1 MVFLGALNNGSTTT
15 DGWTMGDHS
24 YFEGLAFT
32 NGGFFLDPNAEMA
45 GSIFADYGTI
55 KGNAQFT
62 ITNNVPQG
70 APGASSTVTTTTWSV
85 SSRSWRECPSVAG
98 CS

>member
-1 MVFLGALNNGSTTT
+1 MHG
-15 DGWTMGDHS
+15 HS

-32 NGGFFLDPNAEMA
+32 NGGFFLEPQAEMG

-55 KGNAQFT
+55 KGQAQFQVT
-62 ITNNVPQG
+62 DNVPQG
-70 APGASSTVTTTTWSV
+70 GPGASSTVTTTTWSA
-85 SSRSWRECPSVAG
+85 SSRTWRECPSVAG